1 MDWQSIVLP
10 SAPLPELALRGTV
23 TYLVLFLLLRV
34 VGRRESGGIGV
45 TDVLVVV
52 LVANA
57 ATVGLVGDGQ
67 SLADGF
73 LLVLVILFWS
83 VVIDALSYRFPAV
96 SRLLKAGPRV
106 LIDDGRLNRH
116 TMRREFMTHDEV
128 MSLLRI
134 HGIKDPSEVH
144 RAYLEPNGTISI
156 ITQQEAGEPGG
167 SEASS

>member
-1 MDWQSIVLP
+1 VDWQGIFRP
-10 SAPLPELALRGTV
+10 SAPILELVVRGTV
-23 TYLVLFLLLRV
+23 TYLLLFLLMRV
-34 VGRRESGGIGV
+34 VGRRESGGIGL

-57 ATVGLVGDGQ
+57 ATVGLTGDGE

-83 VVIDALSYRFPAV
+83 VVIDALSYRFPGLFRV
-96 SRLLKAGPRV
+96 LKAGPRP
-106 LIDDGRLNRH
+106 LISDGALNRQ

-128 MSLLRI
+128 MSQLRV

-144 RAYLEPNGTISI
+144 RAYLETNGSISI
-156 ITQQEAGEPGG
+156 ITQEEARQSGG
-167 SEASS
+167 NEASS

>member
-73 LLVLVILFWS
+73 VLVMVNLFW
-83 VVIDALSYRFPAV
+83 
-96 SRLLKAGPRV
+96 RV
-106 LIDDGRLNRH
+106 L
-116 TMRREFMTHDEV
+116 MDE
-128 MSLLRI
+128 
-134 HGIKDPSEVH
+134 
-144 RAYLEPNGTISI
+144 IS
-156 ITQQEAGEPGG
+156 
-167 SEASS
+167 